1 MMRFIFVALL
11 VLVAASS
18 SVLGGSLRGG
28 VGTTVTTSSTT
39 TTQSSSEEDR
49 QRRFLND
56 VEESDSSQS
65 ESESESEDYVP
76 IVSDDCDDTHGLI
89 EVAVNTTLLCKEI
102 KKSKICDRFVN
113 EKYLYESCE
122 KSCGV
127 CVQSVPTTD
136 APTEDLVD
144 LVFTDSPSSDESYYP
159 SASPVE
165 LYGYGDESEIPT
177 AEPSSYPTDILV
189 NITEFE
195 QAELLENVTADASTD
210 PPTSF
215 KLVDL
220 HFEEYYDED
229 GTTNSTKYPSSS
241 PSTYPTYQVTEMPTV
256 SPSSYPTSRQT
267 EIEDMYEDLFDGLD
281 DDLLLLGSI

>member
-1 MMRFIFVALL
+1 M
-11 VLVAASS
+11 
-18 SVLGGSLRGG
+18 
-28 VGTTVTTSSTT
+28 
-39 TTQSSSEEDR
+39 
-49 QRRFLND
+49 
-56 VEESDSSQS
+56 EESDSSQS

-89 EVAVNTTLLCKEI
+89 EVAVNTTWLLCKEI